1 MSTSRFCPRG
11 PHPVHSDR
19 PVHTDRADH
28 TDRAGA
34 PDAPGRAEE
43 MEAFAA
49 DILGLTPDQR
59 AAFDGFVAGMR
70 AAEADLR
77 AAAAARPDGDEPA
90 PLRLDRIATV
100 LTAAQEGLARV
111 RPSFEAFYAGL
122 DGLQRRAVD
131 RFAAGGGGA
140 WRGGPAQSPNS
151 EPMGRE

>member
-11 PHPVHSDR
+11 PNPLHTEHPVQADH
-19 PVHTDRADH
+19 PVHTDRA
-28 TDRAGA
+28 GA
-34 PDAPGRAEE
+34 SDAPGRAEE

-77 AAAAARPDGDEPA
+77 AAAAARPDSDEPA

-111 RPSFEAFYAGL
+111 RPSFEAFYGGL

-131 RFAAGGGGA
+131 RFAGGGGA
-140 WRGGPAQSPNS
+140 WRAGPAQSPNS

>member
-1 MSTSRFCPRG
+1 MSASRFCPRG
-11 PHPVHSDR
+11 PR
-19 PVHTDRADH
+19 PVHTG
-28 TDRAGA
+28 RAGPADA

-59 AAFDGFVAGMR
+59 AAFDGFVAGMC

-77 AAAAARPDGDEPA
+77 AAAAGRLDGDEPA
-90 PLRLDRIATV
+90 PMRLDRIATV

-122 DGLQRRAVD
+122 DGLQKRAVD

-140 WRGGPAQSPNS
+140 WRAGPAQSPNS